1 MEEPYRRL
9 MGNKSIHAS
18 KLQQHLF
25 DQMLS
30 QSEFCDVTLIV
41 GSYEMKAHWCVLVS
55 CPYFQSLYD
64 SGLEERVS
72 GKVNVSVGKPA
83 ALRSAINFLYDGL
96 VEISYD
102 GIRDLLEV
110 ADYLQICDL
119 KKTCTEYLSSVEV
132 TVDNSVNLCLLA
144 SLYDLDIYNR
154 MYDYVRGH
162 LPDIMKKD
170 DILTLTHD
178 SILGLLMDK
187 TLTYV
192 NQEDFFDFILRWVS
206 HDVENR
212 EEYFKDMFCAL
223 DLQRI
228 SKDFLERN
236 VESCP
241 LLNSSEECKL
251 HVLNIKM
258 KQMAGLIPE
267 ENGHRD
273 VILLAGGS
281 GHGLYIH
288 TFLQLFPLADMI
300 SLNNIYGYVIQENR
314 WAELA
319 PLPYQMKKPI
329 ITNDIQNNYMYVY
342 DSNPGLDSC
351 SFYLYKFHLL
361 EKKWSSIRVLVPEA
375 CSNLSINHVLSCNGK
390 VYIVMSAYYT
400 KSQSHIEW
408 QCVLLEVDEEGNESL
423 VRCMIF
429 QRSMKTQV
437 HACMALNRYICIIGW
452 KTGIIA
458 NGRSRNHSRFV
469 YYDTVS
475 MRRFEFSK
483 GAGFEPLMF
492 TMDND
497 LILTKPGCYRSKR
510 FSFHHRRWFSHK
522 ELVVPLFPEEPSRI
536 DYMYTIYNGQLFVF
550 GGKSPTTKKPID
562 SALKYNFEEKQWSKL
577 ETMPQA
583 LMNSGT
589 CIVRIPNDHVRCHIN
604 CPHCTFH
611 SRRSQATY
619 QIDYPEDDEDDEDYS
634 YDGDD
639 LPSDYWDD
647 DDALYDNFE
656 DMYDPYNEFWY

>member
-1 MEEPYRRL
+1 EL
-9 MGNKSIHAS
+9 
-18 KLQQHLF
+18 
-25 DQMLS
+25 
-30 QSEFCDVTLIV
+30 
-41 GSYEMKAHWCVLVS
+41 KAHWCVLVS

-64 SGLEERVS
+64 SGLKERIS
-72 GKVNVSVGKPA
+72 GKVNMSIGKPE
-83 ALRSAINFLYDGL
+83 ALRSAVNFLYDGL

-102 GIRDLLEV
+102 GIRDILEV
-110 ADYLQICDL
+110 ADYLQITDL
-119 KKTCTEYLSSVEV
+119 KKACTEYLSSVEV
-132 TVDNSVNLCLLA
+132 TIENSVNLCLLA

-162 LPDIMKKD
+162 LPDLMKRG

-178 SILGLLMDK
+178 SILGLLMDE

-192 NQEDFFDFILRWVS
+192 KQEDFFNFILKWIS
-206 HDVENR
+206 HDLENR

-228 SKDFLERN
+228 SKDFLEKN
-236 VESCP
+236 IESCP
-241 LLNSSEECKL
+241 LLNNSEECKL
-251 HVLNIKM
+251 HVLNVKM

-281 GHGLYIH
+281 GHGLYFH

-314 WAELA
+314 WTELA
-319 PLPYQMKKPI
+319 PLPYQMKKPFV
-329 ITNDIQNNYMYVY
+329 TNDSQNNYMYVY
-342 DSNPGLDSC
+342 DTSPGMESC

-361 EKKWSSIRVLVPEA
+361 EKRWSSIRVSVPDA
-375 CSNLSINHVLSCNGK
+375 CTNLNINNILSCNGK

-400 KSQSHIEW
+400 TSQPYVAW
-408 QCVLLEVDEEGNESL
+408 QCVLLELNEEENMSP
-423 VRCMIF
+423 VKCTIF
-429 QRSMKTQV
+429 QRSTRTQV
-437 HACMALNRYICIIGW
+437 HSCVVLDRYICIIGW
-452 KTGIIA
+452 KTGSMA
-458 NGRSRNHSRFV
+458 NGRSRNQSKFV
-469 YYDTVS
+469 YYDAVS
-475 MRRFEFSK
+475 MRRFECSK
-483 GAGFEPLMF
+483 GSGFEPLMF
-492 TMDND
+492 TMDEE
-497 LILTKPGCYRSKR
+497 LVLTKPGCYRARR
-510 FSFHHRRWFSHK
+510 FSFIHRRWFSQK

-536 DYMYTIYNGQLFVF
+536 DYMYTHYNGQLFVF

-562 SALKYNFEEKQWSKL
+562 SALKYSFEEKQWSKL
-577 ETMPQA
+577 ETLPQA

-589 CIVRIPNDHVRCHIN
+589 CIARIPNDHVHCHIN

-611 SRRSQATY
+611 SHRSQATY
-619 QIDYPEDDEDDEDYS
+619 QIDYPEDEDEEEDYS

-639 LPSDYWDD
+639 LQSQYWNDG
-647 DDALYDNFE
+647 DALYDNFE